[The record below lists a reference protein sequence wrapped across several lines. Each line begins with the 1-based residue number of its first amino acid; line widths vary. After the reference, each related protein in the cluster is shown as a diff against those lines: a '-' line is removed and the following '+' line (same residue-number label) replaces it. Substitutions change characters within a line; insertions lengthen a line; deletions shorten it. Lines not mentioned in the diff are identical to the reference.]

1 MPPTVPGPDPLPVA
15 TYKFARDP
23 YTYFADCQRRFG
35 PVFQSYLAGRR
46 IVLSGEPEHVRTIFA
61 ADHDHVGAFN
71 PGHLHALLGQHSLI
85 LIDGAH
91 HQRERKLLAPPLH
104 GARMRSYARII
115 RDSAQRRSAAWQP
128 GVPMI
133 MQETTQG
140 VSLDVIVRAV
150 FGVQEPARGATL
162 EANLLRTM
170 DAVWPP
176 SIMIRWLQRDLG
188 PLTPWRR
195 FARARQQTD
204 ILISEEIAARRAAPG
219 DDILSLM
226 LAARYDDGE
235 PMSDPQ
241 IRDELITLLAAGHET
256 TAIAL
261 AWAMYWLHRNPDTL
275 ERLRAEL
282 ATLGDDPDLDAIAQ
296 LPYLEAVCHETLRLY
311 PIVPLA
317 PRTLRRPMTLGEHE
331 IPAGMHV
338 GACTILTH
346 RHPTLYPEPDA
357 FRPERWLARKFAA
370 WEFTPFGGGI
380 RRCIGA
386 AFAVYEMK
394 QVLAAILPHHRL
406 RLADDT
412 PIGPARRN
420 ITLGPR
426 GGVRM
431 ILTERT
437 G

>member
-1 MPPTVPGPDPLPVA
+1 MPLAVPGPDSLLLA

-23 YTYFADCQRRFG
+23 YSYFADCQRRLG
-35 PVFQSYLAGRR
+35 PVFQSWLAGRR
-46 IVLSGEPEHVRTIFA
+46 IVLTGEPEHVRTIFA
-61 ADHDHVGAFN
+61 ADHDSVSAFN
-71 PGHLHALLGQHSLI
+71 PGHLHALLGVNSLI
-85 LIDGAH
+85 LIDGAR

-104 GARMRSYARII
+104 GARMRSYAQII
-115 RDSAQRRSAAWQP
+115 RDSALRRTAAWQV
-128 GVPMI
+128 GAPMTV
-133 MQETTQG
+133 QDTTQG
-140 VSLDVIVRAV
+140 ISLDVIVRAV
-150 FGVQEPARGATL
+150 FGVQEPARGAAL
-162 EANLLRTM
+162 EAALLRTM

-195 FARARQQTD
+195 FSRAREQAD
-204 ILISEEIAARRAAPG
+204 VMVREEIAARRAAPG

-226 LAARYDDGE
+226 TTARYEDGE
-235 PMSDPQ
+235 GMSDPQ
-241 IRDELITLLAAGHET
+241 IRDELLTPLAAGHET

-261 AWAMYWLHRNPDTL
+261 AWAMYWLHQNPATL
-275 ERLRAEL
+275 ERLREEL
-282 ATLGDDPDLDAIAQ
+282 ATLGDNPDLDAIAQ

-331 IPAGMHV
+331 LPAGTNV
-338 GACTILTH
+338 AACTILVH
-346 RHPTLYPEPDA
+346 RNPTLYPEPDA
-357 FRPERWLARKFAA
+357 FRPERWLGKKFAA

-394 QVLAAILPHHRL
+394 QALAAILPHHRL
-406 RLADDT
+406 RLVDNT
-412 PIGPARRN
+412 PIRPQRRN